1 MKSGMIFG
9 LVSSLILHALVLM
22 FFLFSFYTQEKS
34 SGVDFKQGVE
44 FTSIMMVSELPI
56 GELKEVSI
64 DQKKSNSQD
73 KNKKQMVSELPIG
86 ELKEVSIDQKKS
98 NSQDKNKKQDEKMSL
113 NSQDKNAV
121 LKAQKKIEKQ
131 DENQAQKEIANASEN
146 SKFKNESL
154 SAPLQSNEDKTQTI
168 VSGNAKEQIKSYQAL
183 LMAHLA
189 KFKKYPQEAIMQKQE
204 GVVRI
209 RVSIDESGNVLS
221 KELKKSCPYAVLN
234 DEVLS
239 LFKRASPLPKPPKEM
254 LKDGEKISFVMP
266 IDYNIKDYLGKK

>member
-1 MKSGMIFG
+1 MKSSVIFG
-9 LVSSLILHALVLM
+9 FVLSLILHALVLT

-34 SGVDFKQGVE
+34 SGVDFKQGLE

-73 KNKKQMVSELPIG
+73 KNKKQ
-86 ELKEVSIDQKKS
+86 
-98 NSQDKNKKQDEKMSL
+98 DERINL

-121 LKAQKKIEKQ
+121 LKVQKKIKKQ
-131 DENQAQKEIANASEN
+131 DKNQAQKEIANAGEN

-168 VSGNAKEQIKSYQAL
+168 VSGNAKEQVKSYQAL
-183 LMAHLA
+183 LMAHLT

-221 KELKKSCPYAVLN
+221 KELKKSCPYAALN
-234 DEVLS
+234 DEALS

-254 LKDGEKISFVMP
+254 LKNGDKISFVMP

>member
-44 FTSIMMVSELPI
+44 FTSIM
-56 GELKEVSI
+56 
-64 DQKKSNSQD
+64 
-73 KNKKQMVSELPIG
+73 MVSELPIG

-183 LMAHLA
+183 LMTHLA

>member
-73 KNKKQMVSELPIG
+73 KNKKQ
-86 ELKEVSIDQKKS
+86 
-98 NSQDKNKKQDEKMSL
+98 DEKMSL

-121 LKAQKKIEKQ
+121 LKAQKKNKKQ

-146 SKFKNESL
+146 SKFKNETL

-168 VSGNAKEQIKSYQAL
+168 VSGNAKEQVKSYQAL

-189 KFKKYPQEAIMQKQE
+189 KFKKYPQEAILQKQE

-254 LKDGEKISFVMP
+254 LKNGEKISFVMP

>member
-1 MKSGMIFG
+1 MKSSVIFG
-9 LVSSLILHALVLM
+9 FVLSLILHVLVLM

-34 SGVDFKQGVE
+34 SGVDFKQGAE

-73 KNKKQMVSELPIG
+73 KNKKQ
-86 ELKEVSIDQKKS
+86 
-98 NSQDKNKKQDEKMSL
+98 DERISL

-121 LKAQKKIEKQ
+121 LKVQKKIEKQ

-154 SAPLQSNEDKTQTI
+154 SVPLQSNEDKTQTI
-168 VSGNAKEQIKSYQAL
+168 VSGNAKEQVKSYQAL
-183 LMAHLA
+183 LMAHLT

-221 KELKKSCPYAVLN
+221 KELKKSCPYAALN

-254 LKDGEKISFVMP
+254 LKNGDKISFVMP

>member
-22 FFLFSFYTQEKS
+22 FFLFSFYIQEKS
-34 SGVDFKQGVE
+34 SGVDFKQGVK
-44 FTSIMMVSELPI
+44 FTSIMMVSEF
-56 GELKEVSI
+56 
-64 DQKKSNSQD
+64 
-73 KNKKQMVSELPIG
+73 PIG

-98 NSQDKNKKQDEKMSL
+98 NSQDKNKKQDERISL

-121 LKAQKKIEKQ
+121 LKVQKKIEKQ
-131 DENQAQKEIANASEN
+131 DENQAQKEVANASEN
-146 SKFKNESL
+146 SKFKNESF

-168 VSGNAKEQIKSYQAL
+168 VSGNAKEQVKSYQAL
-183 LMAHLA
+183 LMAHLT

-221 KELKKSCPYAVLN
+221 KELKKSCPYAALN

>member
-1 MKSGMIFG
+1 MKSSVIFG
-9 LVSSLILHALVLM
+9 FVLSLILYALVLM

-34 SGVDFKQGVE
+34 SGVDFKQGLE

-73 KNKKQMVSELPIG
+73 KNKKQ
-86 ELKEVSIDQKKS
+86 
-98 NSQDKNKKQDEKMSL
+98 DERISL

-121 LKAQKKIEKQ
+121 LKVQKKIEKQ
-131 DENQAQKEIANASEN
+131 DENQAQKEVANASEN
-146 SKFKNESL
+146 SKFKNESF

-168 VSGNAKEQIKSYQAL
+168 VSGNAKEQVKSYQAL
-183 LMAHLA
+183 LMAHLT

-221 KELKKSCPYAVLN
+221 KELKKSCPYAALN

>member
-1 MKSGMIFG
+1 MKSSVIFG
-9 LVSSLILHALVLM
+9 FVLSLILHTLVLM
-22 FFLFSFYTQEKS
+22 FSLFSFYTQEKS
-34 SGVDFKQGVE
+34 SGVDFKQGAE

-73 KNKKQMVSELPIG
+73 KNKKQ
-86 ELKEVSIDQKKS
+86 
-98 NSQDKNKKQDEKMSL
+98 DERISL

-121 LKAQKKIEKQ
+121 LKVQKKIEKQ

-168 VSGNAKEQIKSYQAL
+168 VSGNAKEQVKSYQAL
-183 LMAHLA
+183 LMAHLT
-189 KFKKYPQEAIMQKQE
+189 KFKKYPQEAIIQKQE

-221 KELKKSCPYAVLN
+221 KELKKSCPYAALN
-234 DEVLS
+234 DEALS

-254 LKDGEKISFVMP
+254 LKNGDKISFVMP
-266 IDYNIKDYLGKK
+266 IDYNIRDYLGKK

>member
-73 KNKKQMVSELPIG
+73 KNKKQ
-86 ELKEVSIDQKKS
+86 
-98 NSQDKNKKQDEKMSL
+98 DEKMSL

-146 SKFKNESL
+146 SKFK
-154 SAPLQSNEDKTQTI
+154 
-168 VSGNAKEQIKSYQAL
+168 
-183 LMAHLA
+183 
-189 KFKKYPQEAIMQKQE
+189 
-204 GVVRI
+204 RI
-209 RVSIDESGNVLS
+209 
-221 KELKKSCPYAVLN
+221 
-234 DEVLS
+234 
-239 LFKRASPLPKPPKEM
+239 
-254 LKDGEKISFVMP
+254 
-266 IDYNIKDYLGKK
+266 

>member
-1 MKSGMIFG
+1 MKSSMIFG
-9 LVSSLILHALVLM
+9 FVLSLILHALVLM
-22 FFLFSFYTQEKS
+22 FSLFSFYTQEKS
-34 SGVDFKQGVE
+34 SGVDFKQGAE

-73 KNKKQMVSELPIG
+73 KNKKQ
-86 ELKEVSIDQKKS
+86 
-98 NSQDKNKKQDEKMSL
+98 DERISL

-121 LKAQKKIEKQ
+121 LKVQKKIEKQ

-168 VSGNAKEQIKSYQAL
+168 VSGNAKEQVKSYQAL

-221 KELKKSCPYAVLN
+221 KELKKSCPYAALN

-254 LKDGEKISFVMP
+254 LKNGDKISFVMP

>member
-1 MKSGMIFG
+1 MKSSVIFG
-9 LVSSLILHALVLM
+9 FVLSLILHTLVLM
-22 FFLFSFYTQEKS
+22 FFLFSFYAQEKS
-34 SGVDFKQGVE
+34 SGVDFKQGAE

-73 KNKKQMVSELPIG
+73 KNKKQ
-86 ELKEVSIDQKKS
+86 
-98 NSQDKNKKQDEKMSL
+98 DERISL

-121 LKAQKKIEKQ
+121 LKVQKKIEKQ

-168 VSGNAKEQIKSYQAL
+168 VSGNAKEQVKSYQAL
-183 LMAHLA
+183 LMAHLT

-221 KELKKSCPYAVLN
+221 KELKKSCPYAALN
-234 DEVLS
+234 DEALS

-254 LKDGEKISFVMP
+254 LKNGDKISFVMP

>member
-1 MKSGMIFG
+1 MKSSVIFG
-9 LVSSLILHALVLM
+9 FVLSLILHTLVLM

-34 SGVDFKQGVE
+34 SGVDFKQGAE
-44 FTSIMMVSELPI
+44 FTSIMMVSEF
-56 GELKEVSI
+56 
-64 DQKKSNSQD
+64 
-73 KNKKQMVSELPIG
+73 PIG

-98 NSQDKNKKQDEKMSL
+98 NSQDKNKKQDERISF

-121 LKAQKKIEKQ
+121 LKVQKKIEKQ

-168 VSGNAKEQIKSYQAL
+168 VSGNAKEQVKSYQAL
-183 LMAHLA
+183 LMAHLT

-204 GVVRI
+204 GIVRI

-221 KELKKSCPYAVLN
+221 KELKKSCPYAALN
-234 DEVLS
+234 DEALS

-254 LKDGEKISFVMP
+254 LKNGDKISFVMP

>member
-1 MKSGMIFG
+1 MKSSVIFG
-9 LVSSLILHALVLM
+9 FVLSLILHALVLM

-73 KNKKQMVSELPIG
+73 KNKKQ
-86 ELKEVSIDQKKS
+86 
-98 NSQDKNKKQDEKMSL
+98 DEKMSL

-121 LKAQKKIEKQ
+121 LKVQKKIEKQ

-168 VSGNAKEQIKSYQAL
+168 VSGNAKEQVKSYQAL
-183 LMAHLA
+183 LMAHLT
-189 KFKKYPQEAIMQKQE
+189 KFKKYPQEAIVQKQE

-221 KELKKSCPYAVLN
+221 KELKKSCPYAALN

-254 LKDGEKISFVMP
+254 LKNGDKISFVMP

>member
-9 LVSSLILHALVLM
+9 LVSSLMLHALVLM

-73 KNKKQMVSELPIG
+73 KNKKQ
-86 ELKEVSIDQKKS
+86 
-98 NSQDKNKKQDEKMSL
+98 DEKMSL

-121 LKAQKKIEKQ
+121 LKAQKKIKKQ

-168 VSGNAKEQIKSYQAL
+168 ISGNAKEQIKSYQAL

>member
-44 FTSIMMVSELPI
+44 FTSIM
-56 GELKEVSI
+56 
-64 DQKKSNSQD
+64 
-73 KNKKQMVSELPIG
+73 MVSELPIG

-154 SAPLQSNEDKTQTI
+154 SAPLQSNEDKTQTYI
-168 VSGNAKEQIKSYQAL
+168 SGNAKEQIKSYQAL

>member
-9 LVSSLILHALVLM
+9 FVLSLILHTLVLM

-44 FTSIMMVSELPI
+44 FTSIM
-56 GELKEVSI
+56 
-64 DQKKSNSQD
+64 
-73 KNKKQMVSELPIG
+73 MVSELPIG

>member
-1 MKSGMIFG
+1 MKSSVIFG
-9 LVSSLILHALVLM
+9 FVLSLILHTLVLM

-34 SGVDFKQGVE
+34 SGVDFKQGAE
-44 FTSIMMVSELPI
+44 FTSIMMVSEFPI

-64 DQKKSNSQD
+64 DQKKSNF
-73 KNKKQMVSELPIG
+73 
-86 ELKEVSIDQKKS
+86 
-98 NSQDKNKKQDEKMSL
+98 QDKNKKQDERISF

-121 LKAQKKIEKQ
+121 LKVQKKIEKQ

-168 VSGNAKEQIKSYQAL
+168 VSGNAKEQVKSYQAL
-183 LMAHLA
+183 LMAHLT

-221 KELKKSCPYAVLN
+221 KELKKSCPYAALN
-234 DEVLS
+234 DEALS

-254 LKDGEKISFVMP
+254 LKNGDKISFVMP
-266 IDYNIKDYLGKK
+266 INYNIKDYLGKK

>member
-1 MKSGMIFG
+1 MKSNVIFG
-9 LVSSLILHALVLM
+9 FVLSLILHALVLI

-34 SGVDFKQGVE
+34 SGVDFKQGLE
-44 FTSIMMVSELPI
+44 FTSIM
-56 GELKEVSI
+56 
-64 DQKKSNSQD
+64 
-73 KNKKQMVSELPIG
+73 MVSELPIG

-121 LKAQKKIEKQ
+121 LKVQKKIEKQ

-168 VSGNAKEQIKSYQAL
+168 VSGNAKEQVKSYQAL
-183 LMAHLA
+183 LMAHLT
-189 KFKKYPQEAIMQKQE
+189 KFKKYPQEAIVQKQE

-221 KELKKSCPYAVLN
+221 KELKKSCPYAALN

-254 LKDGEKISFVMP
+254 LKNGDKISFVMP

>member
-44 FTSIMMVSELPI
+44 FTSIM
-56 GELKEVSI
+56 
-64 DQKKSNSQD
+64 
-73 KNKKQMVSELPIG
+73 MVSELPIG

-168 VSGNAKEQIKSYQAL
+168 VSGNAKKQIKSYQAL

-221 KELKKSCPYAVLN
+221 KELKKSCPYAALN
-234 DEVLS
+234 DEALS

>member
-1 MKSGMIFG
+1 MKSSVIFG
-9 LVSSLILHALVLM
+9 FVLSLILHALVLM

-34 SGVDFKQGVE
+34 SGVDFKQGLE

-73 KNKKQMVSELPIG
+73 KNKKQ
-86 ELKEVSIDQKKS
+86 
-98 NSQDKNKKQDEKMSL
+98 DERTSL

-121 LKAQKKIEKQ
+121 LKVQKKIEKQ
-131 DENQAQKEIANASEN
+131 DENQAQKEVANASEN
-146 SKFKNESL
+146 SKFKNESF

-168 VSGNAKEQIKSYQAL
+168 VSGNAKEQVKSYQAL
-183 LMAHLA
+183 LMAHLT

-221 KELKKSCPYAVLN
+221 KELKKSCPYAALN
-234 DEVLS
+234 DEALS

-254 LKDGEKISFVMP
+254 LKNGDKISFVMP

>member
-1 MKSGMIFG
+1 MKSSVIFG
-9 LVSSLILHALVLM
+9 FVLSLILHALVLM

-34 SGVDFKQGVE
+34 SGVDFKQGAE

-73 KNKKQMVSELPIG
+73 KNKKQ
-86 ELKEVSIDQKKS
+86 
-98 NSQDKNKKQDEKMSL
+98 DEKINL

-121 LKAQKKIEKQ
+121 LKVQKKIEKQ
-131 DENQAQKEIANASEN
+131 DKNQAQKEVANASEN

-168 VSGNAKEQIKSYQAL
+168 VSGNAKEQVKSYQAL
-183 LMAHLA
+183 LMAHLT

-221 KELKKSCPYAVLN
+221 KELKKSCPYAALN
-234 DEVLS
+234 NEVLS

-254 LKDGEKISFVMP
+254 LKNGNKISFVMP

>member
-1 MKSGMIFG
+1 MKSSVIFG
-9 LVSSLILHALVLM
+9 FVLSLILHTLVLM

-34 SGVDFKQGVE
+34 SGVDFKQGAE

-73 KNKKQMVSELPIG
+73 KNKKQ
-86 ELKEVSIDQKKS
+86 
-98 NSQDKNKKQDEKMSL
+98 DERISL

-121 LKAQKKIEKQ
+121 LKVQKKIEKQ

-168 VSGNAKEQIKSYQAL
+168 VSGNAKEQVKSYQAL
-183 LMAHLA
+183 LMAHLT

-234 DEVLS
+234 DEALS

-254 LKDGEKISFVMP
+254 LKNGDKISFVIP

>member
-1 MKSGMIFG
+1 MKSSVIFG
-9 LVSSLILHALVLM
+9 FALSLILHALVLM

-34 SGVDFKQGVE
+34 SGVDFKQGLE

-73 KNKKQMVSELPIG
+73 KNKKQ
-86 ELKEVSIDQKKS
+86 
-98 NSQDKNKKQDEKMSL
+98 DERINL

-121 LKAQKKIEKQ
+121 LKVQKKIKKQ
-131 DENQAQKEIANASEN
+131 DKNQAQKEIANASEN

-168 VSGNAKEQIKSYQAL
+168 VSGNAKEQVKSYQAL
-183 LMAHLA
+183 LMAHLT
-189 KFKKYPQEAIMQKQE
+189 KFKKYPQEAIIQKQE
-204 GVVRI
+204 GIVRI

-221 KELKKSCPYAVLN
+221 KELKKSCPYAALN

-254 LKDGEKISFVMP
+254 LKNGNKISFVMP

>member
-1 MKSGMIFG
+1 MKSSVIFG
-9 LVSSLILHALVLM
+9 FVLSLILHTLVLM

-34 SGVDFKQGVE
+34 SGVDFKQGAE

-73 KNKKQMVSELPIG
+73 KNKKQ
-86 ELKEVSIDQKKS
+86 
-98 NSQDKNKKQDEKMSL
+98 DERISL

-121 LKAQKKIEKQ
+121 LKVQKKIEKQ

-168 VSGNAKEQIKSYQAL
+168 VSGNAKEQVKSYQAL
-183 LMAHLA
+183 LMAHLT

-209 RVSIDESGNVLS
+209 RVSINESGNVLS
-221 KELKKSCPYAVLN
+221 KELKKSCPYAALN
-234 DEVLS
+234 DEALS

-254 LKDGEKISFVMP
+254 LKNGDKISFVMP

>member
-34 SGVDFKQGVE
+34 SGVDFKQGVK
-44 FTSIMMVSELPI
+44 FTSIMMVSEF
-56 GELKEVSI
+56 
-64 DQKKSNSQD
+64 
-73 KNKKQMVSELPIG
+73 PIG

-98 NSQDKNKKQDEKMSL
+98 NSQDKNKKQDERINF

-121 LKAQKKIEKQ
+121 LKVQKKIEKQ

-168 VSGNAKEQIKSYQAL
+168 VSGNAKEQVKSYQAL
-183 LMAHLA
+183 LMAHLT

-221 KELKKSCPYAVLN
+221 KELKKSCPYAALN
-234 DEVLS
+234 DEALS

-254 LKDGEKISFVMP
+254 LKNGDKISFVMP

>member
-1 MKSGMIFG
+1 MKSSVIFG
-9 LVSSLILHALVLM
+9 FVLSLILHTLVLM

-34 SGVDFKQGVE
+34 SGVDFKQGAE
-44 FTSIMMVSELPI
+44 FTSIMMVSEF
-56 GELKEVSI
+56 
-64 DQKKSNSQD
+64 
-73 KNKKQMVSELPIG
+73 PIG

-98 NSQDKNKKQDEKMSL
+98 NSQDKNKKQDERISF

-121 LKAQKKIEKQ
+121 LKVQKKIEKQ

-168 VSGNAKEQIKSYQAL
+168 VSGNAKEQVKNYQAL
-183 LMAHLA
+183 LMAHLT

-221 KELKKSCPYAVLN
+221 KELKKSCPYAALN
-234 DEVLS
+234 DEALS

-254 LKDGEKISFVMP
+254 LKNGDKISFVMP

>member
-1 MKSGMIFG
+1 MKSSVIFG
-9 LVSSLILHALVLM
+9 FVLSLILHTLVLM

-34 SGVDFKQGVE
+34 SGVDFKQGAE

-73 KNKKQMVSELPIG
+73 KNKKQ
-86 ELKEVSIDQKKS
+86 
-98 NSQDKNKKQDEKMSL
+98 DERISL

-121 LKAQKKIEKQ
+121 LKVQKKIEKQ

-168 VSGNAKEQIKSYQAL
+168 VSGNAKEQVKSYQAL
-183 LMAHLA
+183 LMAHLT
-189 KFKKYPQEAIMQKQE
+189 KFKKYPQESIIQKQE

-221 KELKKSCPYAVLN
+221 KELKKSCPYAALN
-234 DEVLS
+234 DEALS

-254 LKDGEKISFVMP
+254 LKNGDKISFVMP

>member
-1 MKSGMIFG
+1 MKSSVIFG
-9 LVSSLILHALVLM
+9 FVLSLILHALVLM

-34 SGVDFKQGVE
+34 SGVDFKQGLK

-73 KNKKQMVSELPIG
+73 KNKKQ
-86 ELKEVSIDQKKS
+86 
-98 NSQDKNKKQDEKMSL
+98 DEKMNL

-121 LKAQKKIEKQ
+121 LKVQKKIEKQ
-131 DENQAQKEIANASEN
+131 DENRAQKEIANASEN

-168 VSGNAKEQIKSYQAL
+168 VSGNAKEQVKSYQAL
-183 LMAHLA
+183 LMAHLT
-189 KFKKYPQEAIMQKQE
+189 KFKKYPQEAIVQKQE

-254 LKDGEKISFVMP
+254 LKNGDKISFVMP

>member
-1 MKSGMIFG
+1 MKSSVIFG
-9 LVSSLILHALVLM
+9 FVLSLILHTLVLM
-22 FFLFSFYTQEKS
+22 FSLFSFYTQEKS
-34 SGVDFKQGVE
+34 SGVDFKQGAE
-44 FTSIMMVSELPI
+44 FTSIMMVSEF
-56 GELKEVSI
+56 
-64 DQKKSNSQD
+64 
-73 KNKKQMVSELPIG
+73 PIG

-98 NSQDKNKKQDEKMSL
+98 NSQDKNKKQDERISF

-121 LKAQKKIEKQ
+121 LKVQKKIEKQ

-154 SAPLQSNEDKTQTI
+154 SAPLQSNKDKTQTI
-168 VSGNAKEQIKSYQAL
+168 VSGNAKEQVKSYQAL
-183 LMAHLA
+183 LMAHLT

-209 RVSIDESGNVLS
+209 RVNIDESGNVLS
-221 KELKKSCPYAVLN
+221 KELKKSCPYAALN
-234 DEVLS
+234 DEALS

-254 LKDGEKISFVMP
+254 LKNGDKISFVMP

>member
-1 MKSGMIFG
+1 MKSSVIFG
-9 LVSSLILHALVLM
+9 FVLSLILHALVLI

-34 SGVDFKQGVE
+34 SGVDFKQGLE

-64 DQKKSNSQD
+64 DQKKSNSQH
-73 KNKKQMVSELPIG
+73 
-86 ELKEVSIDQKKS
+86 
-98 NSQDKNKKQDEKMSL
+98 KNKKQDEKMSL

-121 LKAQKKIEKQ
+121 LKVQKKIEKQ

-168 VSGNAKEQIKSYQAL
+168 VSGNAKEQVKSYQAL
-183 LMAHLA
+183 LMAHLT
-189 KFKKYPQEAIMQKQE
+189 KFKKYPQEAIVQKQE

-254 LKDGEKISFVMP
+254 LKNGDKISFVMP

>member
-1 MKSGMIFG
+1 MKSNVIFG
-9 LVSSLILHALVLM
+9 FVLSLILHALVLI

-34 SGVDFKQGVE
+34 SGVDFKQGLE

-73 KNKKQMVSELPIG
+73 KNKKQ
-86 ELKEVSIDQKKS
+86 
-98 NSQDKNKKQDEKMSL
+98 DEKMNL

-121 LKAQKKIEKQ
+121 LKVQKKIEKQ

-168 VSGNAKEQIKSYQAL
+168 VSGNAKEQVKSYQAL
-183 LMAHLA
+183 LMAHLT
-189 KFKKYPQEAIMQKQE
+189 KFKKYPQEAIVQKQE

-254 LKDGEKISFVMP
+254 LKNGDKISFVMP

>member
-1 MKSGMIFG
+1 MKSSVIFG
-9 LVSSLILHALVLM
+9 FVLSLILHALVLM

-34 SGVDFKQGVE
+34 SGADFKQGVE

-73 KNKKQMVSELPIG
+73 KNKKQ
-86 ELKEVSIDQKKS
+86 
-98 NSQDKNKKQDEKMSL
+98 DERISL

-121 LKAQKKIEKQ
+121 LKVQKKIKKQ

-168 VSGNAKEQIKSYQAL
+168 VSGNAKEQVKSYQAL
-183 LMAHLA
+183 LMAHLT

-221 KELKKSCPYAVLN
+221 KELKKSCPYAALN

-254 LKDGEKISFVMP
+254 LKNGDKISFVMP

>member
-1 MKSGMIFG
+1 MRSSVVFG
-9 LVSSLILHALVLM
+9 FALSLILHALVLM

-34 SGVDFKQGVE
+34 SGVDFKQGLE

-64 DQKKSNSQD
+64 DQKKSNSQ
-73 KNKKQMVSELPIG
+73 N
-86 ELKEVSIDQKKS
+86 
-98 NSQDKNKKQDEKMSL
+98 KNKKQDEKMSL

-121 LKAQKKIEKQ
+121 LKAQKKTEKQ

-168 VSGNAKEQIKSYQAL
+168 VSGNAKEQVKSYQAL
-183 LMAHLA
+183 LMAHLT
-189 KFKKYPQEAIMQKQE
+189 KFKKYPQEAIVQKQE

-254 LKDGEKISFVMP
+254 LKNGDKISFVMP

>member
-73 KNKKQMVSELPIG
+73 KNKKQ
-86 ELKEVSIDQKKS
+86 
-98 NSQDKNKKQDEKMSL
+98 DEKMSL

-121 LKAQKKIEKQ
+121 LKAQKKNKKQ

-146 SKFKNESL
+146 SKFKNETL

-168 VSGNAKEQIKSYQAL
+168 ISGNAKEQVKSYQAL

-254 LKDGEKISFVMP
+254 LKNGEKISFVMP

>member
-9 LVSSLILHALVLM
+9 LVSSLILHTLVLM
-22 FFLFSFYTQEKS
+22 FSLFSFYTQEKS
-34 SGVDFKQGVE
+34 SGVDFKQGAE

-73 KNKKQMVSELPIG
+73 KNKKQ
-86 ELKEVSIDQKKS
+86 
-98 NSQDKNKKQDEKMSL
+98 DERISL

-121 LKAQKKIEKQ
+121 LKVQKKIEKQ

-168 VSGNAKEQIKSYQAL
+168 VSGNAKEQVKSYQAL
-183 LMAHLA
+183 LMAHLT
-189 KFKKYPQEAIMQKQE
+189 KFKKYPQEAIIQKQE

-221 KELKKSCPYAVLN
+221 KELKKSCPYAALN
-234 DEVLS
+234 DEALS

-254 LKDGEKISFVMP
+254 LKNGDKISFVMP

>member
-1 MKSGMIFG
+1 MKSNVIFG
-9 LVSSLILHALVLM
+9 FMLSLILHALVLM

-34 SGVDFKQGVE
+34 SGVDFKQGLE
-44 FTSIMMVSELPI
+44 FTSIM
-56 GELKEVSI
+56 
-64 DQKKSNSQD
+64 
-73 KNKKQMVSELPIG
+73 MVSELPIG

-121 LKAQKKIEKQ
+121 LKVQKKIEKQ

-168 VSGNAKEQIKSYQAL
+168 VSGNAKEQVKSYQAL
-183 LMAHLA
+183 LMAHLT
-189 KFKKYPQEAIMQKQE
+189 KFKKYPQEAIVQKQE

-254 LKDGEKISFVMP
+254 LKNGDKISFVMP

>member
-73 KNKKQMVSELPIG
+73 KNKKQ
-86 ELKEVSIDQKKS
+86 
-98 NSQDKNKKQDEKMSL
+98 DEKMSL

-146 SKFKNESL
+146 SKFKNETL

-239 LFKRASPLPKPPKEM
+239 LFKRASPLPKCK
-254 LKDGEKISFVMP
+254 GYF
-266 IDYNIKDYLGKK
+266 KKNM

>member
-1 MKSGMIFG
+1 MIFG
-9 LVSSLILHALVLM
+9 FVLSLILPTLVLM

-34 SGVDFKQGVE
+34 SGVDFKQGAE
-44 FTSIMMVSELPI
+44 FTSIMMVSEF
-56 GELKEVSI
+56 
-64 DQKKSNSQD
+64 
-73 KNKKQMVSELPIG
+73 PIG

-98 NSQDKNKKQDEKMSL
+98 NSQDKNKKQDERISF

-121 LKAQKKIEKQ
+121 LKVQKKIEKQ

-168 VSGNAKEQIKSYQAL
+168 VSGNAKEQVKSYQAL
-183 LMAHLA
+183 LMAHLT

-221 KELKKSCPYAVLN
+221 KELKKSCPYAALN
-234 DEVLS
+234 DEALS

-254 LKDGEKISFVMP
+254 LKNGDKISFVMP

>member
-1 MKSGMIFG
+1 MKSNVIFG
-9 LVSSLILHALVLM
+9 FVLSLILHALVLM

-34 SGVDFKQGVE
+34 SGVDFKQGLE

-73 KNKKQMVSELPIG
+73 KNKKQ
-86 ELKEVSIDQKKS
+86 
-98 NSQDKNKKQDEKMSL
+98 DEKMNL

-121 LKAQKKIEKQ
+121 LKVQKKIEKQ

-168 VSGNAKEQIKSYQAL
+168 VSGNAKEQVKSYQAL
-183 LMAHLA
+183 LMAHLT
-189 KFKKYPQEAIMQKQE
+189 KFKKYPQEAIVQKQE

-254 LKDGEKISFVMP
+254 LKNGDKISFVMP